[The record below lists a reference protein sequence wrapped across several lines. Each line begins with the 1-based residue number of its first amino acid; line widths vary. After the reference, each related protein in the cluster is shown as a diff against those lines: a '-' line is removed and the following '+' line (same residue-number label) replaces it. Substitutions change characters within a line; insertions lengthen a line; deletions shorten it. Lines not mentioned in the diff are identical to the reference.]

1 MHLWWK
7 TVKEFWYRY
16 VQIWSHVWQVRDQL
30 AFPARANDDY
40 GFLPAHLELIEK
52 PVSVAPKVVI
62 RSIMAFALLALL
74 WAVIGQVDIV
84 AVSQGKTVPG
94 GRSKTIQSLETS
106 VVKKIYVKDG
116 DTVIAGQLLA
126 ELNGVGSDNDY
137 YQSQRMLNAAK
148 LAKQRNTALLSAL
161 NTKIKPVLNRA
172 EIMQAGITEKDIVA
186 SEQLAQNQYHTWF
199 IQDQQL
205 ATVLQQHK
213 AELRAS
219 EAQIIKLKNIGV
231 IEKQRLSDFK
241 KLLDKNY
248 LSQHEYYQQESKTI
262 ENSNDLNTQIN
273 QAEQIRESINQ
284 AEHERNLNSQTLIRD
299 TMDALRQNNE
309 DIEQLTEQM
318 LKTKQRQTFMT
329 LKSPVNGTVQQLAAH
344 TVGGV
349 VMEGQTLMVIAP
361 LEDKIE
367 VEALVANK
375 DIGFVRAGQDTVVKI
390 ESFPYTRYGY
400 LTGKVKHVSFDAI
413 EHEKLGLVFSAI
425 ITLDQ
430 SEINIEGARIPLSA
444 GMNITAEIKTGKRR
458 VIEYLLSPLQTK
470 VDESFK
476 ER

>member
-1 MHLWWK
+1 MKLWCK
-7 TVKEFWYRY
+7 TIKEFWLRY
-16 VQIWSHVWQVRDQL
+16 VKIWADVWQVREQL
-30 AFPARANDDY
+30 TPPKRAADDY
-40 GFLPAHLELIEK
+40 AFLPAHLELIEK
-52 PVSVAPKVVI
+52 PVSVAPKIVV
-62 RSIMAFALLALL
+62 RTIMLFAALAIL
-74 WAVIGQVDIV
+74 WAIIGKVDIV

-116 DTVIAGQLLA
+116 DKVTVGQLLA
-126 ELNGVGSDNDY
+126 ELSGVGSDNDY
-137 YQSQRMLNAAK
+137 VQSQRMLNAAK
-148 LAKQRNTALLSAL
+148 LARQRNTILLAAL
-161 NTKIKPVLNRA
+161 NAKSKPLIEQA
-172 EIMQAGITEKDIVA
+172 ELLAAGIDKKDILA
-186 SEQLAQNQYHTWF
+186 SEQLAQNQYQTWY

-205 ATVLQQHK
+205 KTVLQQHK

-219 EAQIIKLKNIGV
+219 EAQIVKLKNIGV
-231 IEKQRLSDFK
+231 IERQRLSDFK

-248 LSQHEYYQQESKTI
+248 LSQHEYYQQESATI
-262 ENSNDLNTQIN
+262 ENSNDLNTQIS
-273 QAEQIRESINQ
+273 QAEQIKESINQ
-284 AEHERNLNSQTLIRD
+284 AEHERSLNSQTLKRD
-299 TMDALRQNNE
+299 ILDALRQSNE

-318 LKTKQRQTFMT
+318 LKTRQRQTFMT
-329 LKSPVNGTVQQLAAH
+329 LKSPVNGTIQQLVAH

-349 VMEGQTLMVIAP
+349 IMEGQTLMVVAP
-361 LEDKIE
+361 QEDKIE

-375 DIGFVRAGQDTVVKI
+375 DIGFVRAGQEAVIKI

-413 EHEKLGLVFSAI
+413 EDEKLGLVFSAI

-430 SEINIEGARIPLSA
+430 SGINIEGTRIPLSA

>member
-7 TVKEFWYRY
+7 TIKEFWHRY
-16 VQIWSHVWQVRDQL
+16 VRIWANVWQVRDQL
-30 AFPARANDDY
+30 TSPARANDDY
-40 GFLPAHLELIEK
+40 AFLPAHLELIEK
-52 PVSVAPKVVI
+52 PVSVAPKVVM
-62 RSIMAFALLALL
+62 SCIMAFAILALL
-74 WAVIGQVDIV
+74 WTVIGKVDIV
-84 AVSQGKTVPG
+84 AVSQGKMVPV

-106 VVKKIYVKDG
+106 MVKKIYVKDG
-116 DTVIAGQLLA
+116 DTVTAGQLLV

-137 YQSQRMLNAAK
+137 YQSLRMLNAAK
-148 LAKQRNTALLSAL
+148 LAKYRNKALLNAL
-161 NTKIKPVLNRA
+161 EAKQSPVIDRA
-172 EIMQAGITEKDIVA
+172 EMIQTGITEKEILA
-186 SEQLAQNQYHTWF
+186 SELLAQNQYHTWF

-219 EAQIIKLKNIGV
+219 EAQISKLKNIGL

-241 KLLDKNY
+241 KLLNKNY
-248 LSQHEYYQQESKTI
+248 LSQHEYYEQESKTI
-262 ENSNDLNTQIN
+262 QNSNDLNTQIS
-273 QAEQIRESINQ
+273 QSEQIKESINQ

-329 LKSPVNGTVQQLAAH
+329 LKSPVNGTVQQLATH

-349 VMEGQTLMVIAP
+349 VMEGQTMMVIAP

-367 VEALVANK
+367 VETLVANK
-375 DIGFVRAGQDTVVKI
+375 DIGFVRAGQDAVIKI

-430 SEINIEGARIPLSA
+430 TEINIEGTRVPLSA

-470 VDESFK
+470 LDESFK